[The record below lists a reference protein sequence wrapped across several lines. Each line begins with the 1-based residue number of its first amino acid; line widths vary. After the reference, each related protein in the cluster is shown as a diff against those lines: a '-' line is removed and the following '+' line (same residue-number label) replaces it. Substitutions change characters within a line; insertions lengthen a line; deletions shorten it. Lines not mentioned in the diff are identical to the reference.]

1 MTNVIRMLREAMSQ
15 VRRFRRDEGGTMAMM
30 MGLTAIPL
38 IFAVG
43 AGVDYG
49 SANMAKAKLD
59 AVADTASLSAVDHQ
73 NITATPAAAQTAA
86 QNTFNAEAVGIPG
99 VTVTNLTAT
108 VTDSTTGRT
117 AVVNYTATKTNTF
130 MGIFG
135 YPTTTITGS
144 STAQAGLTTN
154 IDFYLLLDNSPS
166 MNIAATTAGI
176 NTMVANTSAQ
186 GGCAFACH
194 ESDPAADNLGNPG
207 GVDNYTLAQNLGVV
221 TRMQNLAT
229 ATQALMSSAS
239 SMEGSNQQYEMAIY
253 TFNGSGLST
262 IQLLTS
268 NLANAQNAAANI
280 NVEEVY
286 SNNWLTKTNQ
296 NNDTD
301 TDFESAMSSINGIM
315 PSPGTGTPS
324 STPQEVLFIVTDGV
338 DDEVSSSCSQ
348 SLDGNSLP
356 AAVQHDLVHDGEESR
371 HSNCGAVHRI
381 SAAADQLL
389 VQRLDRAVPKP
400 DLPQPAKLRVAGDVF
415 LGDHRRR
422 YHRRDADAVPAGGRG
437 GATDEVTDVRRG
449 PDRRAVSSLAR
460 KSRCAI
466 LPACCVVARR
476 AGVAQW

>member
-1 MTNVIRMLREAMSQ
+1 MTNVIRLMIDAMRQ
-15 VRRFRRDEGGTMAMM
+15 VHRFRRDDGGSMAIM

-49 SANMAKAKLD
+49 TANMAKAKLD
-59 AVADTASLSAVDHQ
+59 AVADTAALSAVDHQ
-73 NITATPAAAQTAA
+73 AITGTPAAAQTTA
-86 QNTFNAEAVGIPG
+86 QNTFNAEAVNIPN
-99 VTVTNLTAT
+99 VTVSNVSAT

-117 AVVNYTATKTNTF
+117 AVVNYTATKSNMF

-166 MNIAATTAGI
+166 MNIAATSAGI
-176 NTMVANTSAQ
+176 TTMVAATSAQ

-207 GVDNYTLAQNLGVV
+207 GEDNYTLAKNLGVV
-221 TRMQNLAT
+221 TRMQNLAS
-229 ATQALMSSAS
+229 ATQSLMSSAS
-239 SMEGSNQQYEMAIY
+239 SMEGSNQQYQMAIY
-253 TFNGSGLST
+253 TFNSSGLSP

-268 NLANAQNAAANI
+268 NLTNAQAAAANI

-301 TDFESAMSSINGIM
+301 TNFESAMSAINTLM
-315 PSPGTGTPS
+315 PLPGTGTPA

-348 SLDGNSLP
+348 SLDGNRCQQPFSTTWCTTIKNRGIQIAVLYTDYLP
-356 AAVQHDLVHDGEESR
+356 LPTNSWYNSWIAPFQSQIAPNMESCASPGMFFSVTTDGDITAAMQTLFQQ
-371 HSNCGAVHRI
+371 AV
-381 SAAADQLL
+381 AAA
-389 VQRLDRAVPKP
+389 RLT
-400 DLPQPAKLRVAGDVF
+400 
-415 LGDHRRR
+415 H
-422 YHRRDADAVPAGGRG
+422 
-437 GATDEVTDVRRG
+437 
-449 PDRRAVSSLAR
+449 
-460 KSRCAI
+460 
-466 LPACCVVARR
+466 
-476 AGVAQW
+476 